1 MSDGW
6 DRAQIVA
13 GCGRL
18 GRSRIARD
26 ALAQLPLMRGRL
38 CFGRALHPYEL
49 ISHRPRNETGL
60 GLPDRDR
67 VLNIAHRGASGRFP
81 ENTIRA
87 FAAAIEAG
95 AQMCELD
102 VQRSRDGAVVV
113 IHDDTVDRT
122 TDGRG
127 AVSAMT
133 LYELKRLDAG
143 VRFGNHFKGER
154 IPMLDE
160 VFALTDGRC
169 GLNIEIKSD
178 GVEREFCHLVCR
190 TITSHGALA
199 TAMVSSFDWNALA
212 IVRDFEPRIR
222 IGLLASRSPLR
233 LLNAAFEMSAESINP
248 KVDIVTE
255 ELCVAAHKRN
265 LNVYTW
271 TVDEPAQ
278 MRQLIALGVEGIM
291 TNYPE
296 RLRELMG

>member
-1 MSDGW
+1 MLWKSFSSVW
-6 DRAQIVA
+6 NHYNV
-13 GCGRL
+13 
-18 GRSRIARD
+18 
-26 ALAQLPLMRGRL
+26 
-38 CFGRALHPYEL
+38 
-49 ISHRPRNETGL
+49 PRNETGFDFP
-60 GLPDRDR
+60 GKDH

-81 ENTIRA
+81 ENTMTA

-102 VQRSRDGAVVV
+102 VQRTRDGAVVV

-127 AVSAMT
+127 AVGAMT
-133 LYELKRLDAG
+133 LDEIKRLDAG
-143 VRFGNHFKGER
+143 IRFGDDFKGER
-154 IPMLDE
+154 IPTLEE
-160 VFALTDGRC
+160 VLALTDGRC

-178 GVEREFCHLVCR
+178 GVEREFCHLICQMIV
-190 TITSHGALA
+190 SHGALA
-199 TAMVSSFDWNALA
+199 TAMVSSFDWNVLA
-212 IVRDFEPRIR
+212 VVRDLEPRIR

-233 LLNAAFEMSAESINP
+233 LLNAAFEMRAESINP

-278 MRQLIALGVEGIM
+278 MRRLIAFGVDGIM